1 MSRRL
6 SDYSNQF
13 LPKVKPEDFT
23 HQALAELLKLYAKLF
38 LGLDGIWHRRVKER
52 IADEVLACDL
62 QVWQDFVKFEVAMIR
77 RQLKIRGND
86 ITALMK
92 VMQLCPWFQLTES
105 DIVIEGNS
113 RATLTVAHCATLD
126 SLENKGESPGYES
139 CTVVCLNIRKSVAYL
154 LNPDVQVKCLQS
166 PPRKS
171 KDDICCRWEFS
182 LEKQD

>member
-1 MSRRL
+1 MSRKL

-13 LPKVKPEDFT
+13 LPQVKLEDFT
-23 HQALAELLKLYAKLF
+23 HEALAGLLKSYAKLL

-52 IADEVLACDL
+52 IADEVLACDI

-77 RQLKIRGND
+77 RQMKIRGND

-113 RATLTVAHCATLD
+113 RATLTVAYCATLD
-126 SLENKGESPGYES
+126 SIENKSERPGYES
-139 CTVVCLNIRKSVAYL
+139 CTVVFRNIRKSIAYL
-154 LNPDVQVKCLQS
+154 LNPDIKVECLKS

-171 KDDICCRWEFS
+171 KADICCQWEFS
-182 LEKQD
+182 LEE